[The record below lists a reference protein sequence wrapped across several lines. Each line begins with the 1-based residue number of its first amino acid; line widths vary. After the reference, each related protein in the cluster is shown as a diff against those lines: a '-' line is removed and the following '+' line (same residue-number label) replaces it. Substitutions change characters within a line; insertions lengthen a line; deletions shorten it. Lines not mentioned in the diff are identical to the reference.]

1 MEWKLLFHFS
11 DEYDLYQPV
20 FTRVPLNA
28 SAEKEEL
35 PACGKLLFSHFC
47 IPLTAENI
55 SAPLIYR
62 RKLTGPMRLT
72 R

>member
-1 MEWKLLFHFS
+1 MKALYIS
-11 DEYDLYQPV
+11 PLYQSF
-20 FTRVPLNA
+20 FTRVPSNA

-35 PACGKLLFSHFC
+35 PVCGKLLFSHFC

-62 RKLTGPMRLT
+62 RKLTRPMRLT

>member
-1 MEWKLLFHFS
+1 MNKIDISRFL
-11 DEYDLYQPV
+11 QAPPV
-20 FTRVPLNA
+20 KKRSSPH
-28 SAEKEEL
+28 
-35 PACGKLLFSHFC
+35 GKPLFSHFC

-62 RKLTGPMRLT
+62 RKLTRPMRLT

>member
-1 MEWKLLFHFS
+1 MNTIYISRF
-11 DEYDLYQPV
+11 
-20 FTRVPLNA
+20 FTRMPLNA

-35 PACGKLLFSHFC
+35 PHGKPLFSHFC

-62 RKLTGPMRLT
+62 RKLTRPMRLT

>member
-1 MEWKLLFHFS
+1 MNTIYISRFYRRTCK
-11 DEYDLYQPV
+11 
-20 FTRVPLNA
+20 
-28 SAEKEEL
+28 KEEL

-62 RKLTGPMRLT
+62 RKLTRPMRLI